1 MKTPDSFSLNINEK
15 QFSSTPELLKLIKE
29 MIVSYVVKDRD
40 MLNLRGDFPAL
51 LVIYVFSG
59 QMADPVIKMQIEN
72 GIKIVRVPG
81 NITPISAA
89 RSHSQW
95 FCKSVYETK
104 AN

>member
-1 MKTPDSFSLNINEK
+1 
-15 QFSSTPELLKLIKE
+15 
-29 MIVSYVVKDRD
+29 
-40 MLNLRGDFPAL
+40 MLNLGGDFPAF

-104 AN
+104 ANWIGQHFISRQLDDNLTKTSISGELDNAWWHWGQAEGIYY